1 MLMKSKI
8 FFLNA
13 ASTTG
18 WPSGNVKEI
27 STFPAAIE
35 VTATELKTAGF
46 STESFA
52 QNCYKYYFIAIKGSV
67 TYGILVQV
75 KSAEVSAD
83 KTALNNEIAK
93 VTGDN
98 AANWYQSGD
107 RYNGDPAC
115 TITDVNSG
123 FWAEMQSKLYAA
135 QTIAENKGVNQSTV
149 DTATAQLAESI
160 SKLIPTS
167 QINATALYEALQ
179 GSKRIIW
186 STQDGVTTATIAS
199 ENYNDPTYITQ
210 QDTTPATW
218 SALQAAVTQGQN
230 LLDSLFDKDG
240 RPTEKNT
247 SADAALVAE
256 VGSTVTAIQEAIRN
270 LDRRAADHEL
280 SDSELALQGIDLYA
294 NTLYDPAKLSES
306 DYTPESW
313 SAFIKARTAALAVL
327 ESDKTFAGMGS
338 RVVVAETKAFNDLR
352 TACYGLTETA
362 DTVTVHF
369 SAVDSAAVRK
379 GEVQKSMAV
388 QTGDLKLSAGRTIA
402 DALAQAGVAFP
413 TSGRGNTVQGVY
425 LNGVFLTKDRSVS
438 DQAPASNASY
448 YKNYVLRDGDT
459 LTAVLMAPPL
469 YTNLS
474 NETAPQHL
482 IDIDPAN
489 HPRYQTVQAAA
500 GVQTAG
506 KAFTVTVTAD
516 GALATNRTG
525 TPSPVK
531 GAAIYVS
538 EVCQTEEEARTAV
551 LTKATGVTTGAD
563 GTASVKLYT
572 EGWYALNAFDL
583 SDNGGLLNGPTIL
596 VQVGA
601 SGDESAVKTELKSEL
616 EALAKK
622 HPENFYTPED
632 WQKIQD
638 AKAAALAAINA
649 AESTGAAYSAQQE
662 AVTTIT
668 AIQTAADKENTSNLK
683 SFRYYMSD
691 LPEDLEKL
699 DQSAQDAVNSLI
711 TRYDRM
717 TGYQREQLSQREI
730 DRYEQIKARNEAGL
744 PPAVAYQLKVEYD
757 LSGVPE
763 EDRETLQAMLT
774 YLQEHTAY
782 EGKNDGN
789 LGGEKMAEL
798 YSFNTRTNSASMGG
812 SVFTPVTESY
822 GGQEIKFCKSPEYA
836 SHMLIRGQ
844 RNYTVNG
851 QKYNNTNYNDTLTG
865 EGWSI
870 QDTSTVDR
878 TDMKFDLHASRVYTV
893 NGHTYEMRGVR
904 VDGVDA
910 AALTSTKYG
919 FFDFSDYLGKNT
931 SNQTFIS
938 IADSFDSFTM
948 PYNDVTVTVTW
959 APAGGTSDEIVSAKA
974 AAKSAIET
982 AFAGY
987 SQSNYTDGNWEKL
1000 TKAKDDGLAA
1010 VEAAATLDAVKTARQ
1025 NAIAAMAAVP
1035 KKSGGSTTPPVDLP
1049 DYGKTVGQVYVS
1061 VENSTY
1067 PGGAFTGTIVSGWYD
1082 LCEQDTMMTSILKAL
1097 KTDGFSWSGT
1107 GGSSDPWTITYIAS
1121 ISKDDKK
1128 LGEFDG
1134 EPGSG
1139 WMGTLN
1145 DWFTNEGFS
1154 SFGVENGKLKSGD
1167 IIHVVYTQ
1175 NLGEDVGGS
1184 WNNSD
1189 TSLKALTIDGG
1200 TLSPGFNGSTT
1211 EYTLTIPGTR
1221 ANVTVTPTAANKNYL
1236 VKTFLNTY
1244 DSDAAFYSRT
1254 ETISVK
1260 PGDVIYVGVGEKSWP
1275 SMNNQGDEARD
1286 YTGTK
1291 YVIHVYGADADSIQA
1306 RINALPDAGKITSS
1320 NYKDY
1325 AETVAA
1331 VRKAYEALS
1340 DKSGINTDKLT
1351 AAEAAIQKFQEI
1363 DHVKS
1368 LLAALPSS
1376 SSATDAQVKAA
1387 KSDIEAT
1394 DKAYKALSDEQKG
1407 YITIA
1412 DYKNYN
1418 DLVERLSKLTHTSA
1432 GSISKNPNEE
1442 AASEVIGLIS
1452 AIGTVTKD
1460 SGSKIQAARSA
1471 YDKLTDA
1478 QKKLVSN
1485 YKVLTDAEAAYAKLI
1500 NSGLAFTDVKESDY
1514 FYDAVKWAVEKEIT
1528 KGTTETTFS
1537 PNEGCTRSQMVTFLW
1552 RAAGSPEPT
1561 GTINPFTDVKTDAY
1575 YYKALL
1581 WAIENGIT
1589 NGTTDTTFSPEEIC
1603 TRGQMA
1609 TFLYRNAKS
1618 PAVTG
1623 STSFTDVAADAYY
1636 SDAVV
1641 WAFQQGITKGA
1652 TDTTFEPDET
1662 CTRGQMVTF
1671 LYRYLGK

>member
-1 MLMKSKI
+1 MQTPLELAKTY
-8 FFLNA
+8 L
-13 ASTTG
+13 STPPTTQG
-18 WPSGNVKEI
+18 AVD
-27 STFPAAIE
+27 
-35 VTATELKTAGF
+35 VATESLQEA
-46 STESFA
+46 
-52 QNCYKYYFIAIKGSV
+52 
-67 TYGILVQV
+67 
-75 KSAEVSAD
+75 
-83 KTALNNEIAK
+83 
-93 VTGDN
+93 
-98 AANWYQSGD
+98 
-107 RYNGDPAC
+107 
-115 TITDVNSG
+115 
-123 FWAEMQSKLYAA
+123 
-135 QTIAENKGVNQSTV
+135 
-149 DTATAQLAESI
+149 I

-186 STQDGVTTATIAS
+186 STQDGVTTAKVAS
-199 ENYNDPTYITQ
+199 ENQQDATYITQ

-218 SALQAAVTQGQN
+218 SALQAAITKGQN

-247 SADAALVAE
+247 SADTALVAE
-256 VGSTVTAIQEAIRN
+256 VGSTVSAIQEAIRN
-270 LDRRAADHEL
+270 LDKRAADHEL

-294 NTLYDPAKLSES
+294 NTLYDPEQLSES

-313 SAFIKARTAALAVL
+313 NAFIKARTAALAVL

-388 QTGDLKLSAGRTIA
+388 QTCDLTLSSGRTIA
-402 DALAQAGVAFP
+402 DALAQAGIVFP
-413 TSGRGNTVQGVY
+413 TPSQRQNTETAIY
-425 LNGVFLTKDRSVS
+425 LNGIFLTQDRNVS
-438 DQAPASNASY
+438 NLAPGSTAAH

-474 NETAPQHL
+474 GATAPQPL
-482 IDIDPAN
+482 IDIDAAN

-525 TPSPVK
+525 TQSPVK

-538 EVCQTEEEARTAV
+538 EVCQTEEEARAAA
-551 LTKATGVTTGAD
+551 LTKATGATTGAD

-601 SGDESAVKTELKSEL
+601 SGDESTVKTELKSEL

-622 HPENFYTPED
+622 HPENFYTQED

-638 AKAAALAAINA
+638 AKAAALAAISA
-649 AESTGAAYSAQQE
+649 AESTGEAYSAQQE

-668 AIQTAADKENTSNLK
+668 AIQTAAEEENTNNLK
-683 SFRYYMSD
+683 SFRYYMEQ

-699 DQSAQDAVNSLI
+699 DQSAQDAVNSLVK
-711 TRYDRM
+711 RYDRM

-730 DRYEQIKARNEAGL
+730 DRYEQIKARNDAGL
-744 PPAVAYQLKVEYD
+744 PDAVAYQLKVEYD

-774 YLQEHTAY
+774 YLQEHTAN

-822 GGQEIKFCKSPEYA
+822 GGQQIVFCKSPEYA

-851 QKYNNTNYNDTLTG
+851 QKYNDANYNDTMTG

-878 TDMKFDLHASRVYTV
+878 TDTKFDLHASRVYTV

-910 AALTSTKYG
+910 SALTSTKYG
-919 FFDFSDYLGKNT
+919 FFDFSDYLGKNPN
-931 SNQTFIS
+931 NQTFIS

-948 PYNDVTVTVTW
+948 PYHDVTVTVTW
-959 APAGGTSDEIVSAKA
+959 APADGTSDEIVSAKA

-1035 KKSGGSTTPPVDLP
+1035 KKSGGSTTPSVDLP

-1061 VENSTY
+1061 VENTTY

-1097 KTDGFSWSGT
+1097 KTDGFSWTGT

-1121 ISKDDKK
+1121 ISKGDKK

-1291 YVIHVYGADADSIQA
+1291 YVIHVYGEDADSIQA

-1325 AETVAA
+1325 EETVAA

-1340 DKSGINTDKLT
+1340 DKNGINTDKLT
-1351 AAEAAIQKFQEI
+1351 AAEAAIKKFQEI

-1368 LLAALPSS
+1368 LLAALPNS
-1376 SSATDAQVKAA
+1376 SSATDAQVRAA
-1387 KSDIEAT
+1387 KNDIEAT

-1460 SGSKIQAARSA
+1460 SGSKITAARSA

-1485 YKVLTDAEAAYAKLI
+1485 YKVLTDAEEAYAKLS

-1514 FYDAVKWAVEKEIT
+1514 FYDAVKWAVEKSIT
-1528 KGTTETTFS
+1528 NGTSATTFG
-1537 PNEGCTRSQMVTFLW
+1537 PEEGCTRSQMVTFLW

-1561 GTINPFTDVKTDAY
+1561 STTNPFTDVKTDAY

-1589 NGTTDTTFSPEEIC
+1589 KGTTETTFSPEETC

-1623 STSFTDVAADAYY
+1623 SSAFTDVSSSDYY
-1636 SDAVV
+1636 SDAVT

-1652 TDTTFEPDET
+1652 TDTTYEPEAS